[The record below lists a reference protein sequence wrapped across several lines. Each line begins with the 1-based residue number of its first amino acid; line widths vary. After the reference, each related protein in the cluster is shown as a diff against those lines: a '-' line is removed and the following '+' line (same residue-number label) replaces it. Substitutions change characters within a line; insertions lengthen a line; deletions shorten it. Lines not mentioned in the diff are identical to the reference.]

1 MAWFAVSPRDPAD
14 PRWPLPDRACVR
26 LKAEDVPDARAKFLQ
41 AYPSRPFGTP
51 ASPVPDA
58 GTSGFAED
66 PQALDI
72 VPTEAPS
79 SP

>member
-1 MAWFAVSPRDPAD
+1 MTWFAVSPRDSAD
-14 PRWPLPDRACVR
+14 PRWPLPERASVT
-26 LKAEDVPDARAKFLQ
+26 LKAEDAEAARAKFLE

-58 GTSGFAED
+58 GEAGFADD
-66 PQALDI
+66 PEALEI
-72 VPTEAPS
+72 VPTETPS